1 MKIVRVALAFVSLF
15 LSLATSADYK
25 STQCDGCWLPSAAQ
39 PLATE
44 GLGVNIHFTEAKPG
58 ELKMIAD
65 AGFRWVRMD
74 FVWEVTER
82 ERGRY
87 DFSAYDHLLKE
98 LEANNLRALF
108 ILDYGNSLYTDGKSV
123 RTAEAQAAF
132 ARWSV
137 AAAKHFAG
145 RGVLWEIFNEPN
157 VPLFWPPDPKADEY
171 VSLAAEVSRAF
182 RREVPNEKLIG
193 PATSKID
200 LPFLE
205 SVFKASVSSNWAGV
219 SVHPYRQADPESA
232 AVEYARLREL
242 ISRYHPHN
250 SEQSLPIISGEWG
263 YSSIWRGMTDETQAA
278 MLAREFL
285 TNIANGIPLSI
296 WYDWRD
302 DGTDAKEIEHHFGL
316 VRHQYQTGRA
326 EVYDPKPA
334 YLAAKTLTTQLNGYR
349 FVERISAGNN
359 GDYVLV
365 FTKGSNRRMVAWTTS
380 ATSRRVTLA
389 GVSGHFSITKLTGQP
404 GGAIS
409 ASNNAL
415 SIPLS
420 TSPIYLAPAN

>member
-1 MKIVRVALAFVSLF
+1 MKIVRVALAFISAF

-25 STQCDGCWLPSAAQ
+25 STQCAGCWLPFAEQ
-39 PLATE
+39 PTATE
-44 GLGVNIHFTEAKPG
+44 GLGVNIHFTEARPG

-74 FVWEVTER
+74 FIWEITEP

-87 DFSAYDHLLKE
+87 DFSAYDRLLKE
-98 LEANNLRALF
+98 LEANKLRALF
-108 ILDYGNSLYTDGKSV
+108 ILDYGNPLYTGGKSV
-123 RTAEAQAAF
+123 RSTEAQAAF

-145 RGVLWEIFNEPN
+145 RGILWEVFNEPN
-157 VPLFWPPDPKADEY
+157 VPLFWPPDPNVDEY
-171 VSLAAEVSRAF
+171 VALATEVSHAF
-182 RREVPNEKLIG
+182 HREVPNEKLIG

-205 SVFKASVSSNWAGV
+205 SVFKASVSSNWVGV

-242 ISRYHPHN
+242 IGRYHSPK
-250 SEQSLPIISGEWG
+250 SEQPLPIISGEWG
-263 YSSIWRGMTDETQAA
+263 YSSVWRGVTEEKQAA
-278 MLAREFL
+278 LLAREFL

-302 DGTDAKEIEHHFGL
+302 DGTDPMESEHHFGL
-316 VRHQYQTGRA
+316 VRNQYQPGRA
-326 EVYDPKPA
+326 QVYETKPA

-349 FVERISAGNN
+349 FRERVGAGSDS
-359 GDYVLV
+359 DYVLV
-365 FTKGSNRRMVAWTTS
+365 FTNGTDRRIVAWTTS

-389 GVSGHFSITKLTGQP
+389 GMSGRFSVTQIMGQA

-409 ASNNAL
+409 VTENSL
-415 SIPLS
+415 SIELS
-420 TSPIYLAPAN
+420 SSPIYLAPAN